1 MSCDAGLLA
10 HIPTTSKGKNYKKVK
25 KCEILAPAH
34 PSSPVGRCGPQ
45 RRRFEEGFTA
55 KLGRSPRDAVKKGSW
70 MTNRQGPL
78 STKVRANDQSHLQR
92 GAPAYRR
99 HLQGAVGILPT
110 SFDSRAP
117 PARST
122 LRAKSLAARVPIQNG
137 YKSSPFFLSLDSYRL
152 ASCPDAARGADALKK
167 DAEPRMNAAVKGM
180 S

>member
-1 MSCDAGLLA
+1 
-10 HIPTTSKGKNYKKVK
+10 
-25 KCEILAPAH
+25 
-34 PSSPVGRCGPQ
+34 
-45 RRRFEEGFTA
+45 
-55 KLGRSPRDAVKKGSW
+55 

-78 STKVRANDQSHLQR
+78 STKVRANDQPHLQR
-92 GAPAYRR
+92 GAPASRR

-122 LRAKSLAARVPIQNG
+122 LRAKSFAARVPIQNG

-167 DAEPRMNAAVKGM
+167 DAEPRMNANILFPRQTEYFLRKVLCALHCSAFRFFPAISRTVSLGFHTKRDSALRGRSALPVKDARQQESRTQKNGEGL
-180 S
+180 